1 MKTKVIVCPF
11 ALFGSP
17 GTQAGAELLAD
28 ALREMLDDVRREKR
42 PTRGRAYQRH
52 VQIEE
57 LDFGT
62 IEDVAAWRE
71 RAAEAAR
78 KALKAGDFL
87 VWLGGNHLSV
97 LPVYEEL
104 GTLENALVVQLDAH
118 LDLYNLSDSPPEL
131 NHGNFLRHTA
141 GPLPALVNV
150 GHCDLFLPAKAIRE
164 YYMET
169 FAASELAIDSEPAVH
184 ALREAAVS
192 ARRVFVDI
200 DCDVFDPAYF
210 PALADPLPFGLSPAV
225 VLRLI
230 EAVWSDRVCGV
241 ALSEF
246 DPGRDRN
253 DQSLSTLV
261 WLLEYVL
268 LRRYE

>member
-28 ALREMLDDVRREKR
+28 ALREMLEDVRREKR
-42 PTRGRAYQRH
+42 PTRGRAYLRH

-62 IEDVAAWRE
+62 IPDLTAWRQ
-71 RAAEAAR
+71 RAAVAAR

-104 GTLENALVVQLDAH
+104 AAIGDALVVQFDAH
-118 LDLYNLSDSPPEL
+118 LDMYNLSGVTETLS
-131 NHGNFLRHTA
+131 HGNFLRHA
-141 GPLPALVNV
+141 ERLPEIVNV
-150 GHCDLFLPAKAIRE
+150 GHRDLFLPAKAIRE
-164 YYMET
+164 YYIET
-169 FAASELAIDSEPAVH
+169 FAAFELAIDPEPAVH
-184 ALREAAVS
+184 ALREAAS
-192 ARRVFVDI
+192 TARRVFLDI
-200 DCDVFDPAYF
+200 DCDVFDTAYF
-210 PALADPLPFGLSPAV
+210 PALADPLPFGLSPALA
-225 VLRLI
+225 LRLI

-253 DQSLSTLV
+253 DQSLGTLV
-261 WLLEYVL
+261 WLLEYL
-268 LRRYE
+268 LVRRYE

>member
-1 MKTKVIVCPF
+1 MKTSVIVCPF

-17 GTQAGAELLAD
+17 GTQQGAELLAD
-28 ALREMLDDVRREKR
+28 ALREMLDDVRGEKR
-42 PTRGRAYQRH
+42 PTRGRAYLRH
-52 VQIEE
+52 VRIED

-62 IEDVAAWRE
+62 LKDFAAWRE

-78 KALKAGDFL
+78 RALKAGGFL

-104 GTLENALVVQLDAH
+104 AAIGDSLVVQFDAH
-118 LDLYNLSDSPPEL
+118 LDVYNLSGVTETLS
-131 NHGNFLRHTA
+131 HGNFLRHA
-141 GPLPALVNV
+141 LRLPEIINV
-150 GHCDLFLPAKAIRE
+150 GHRDLFLPAKTVRE
-164 YYMET
+164 YYIES
-169 FAASELAIDSEPAVH
+169 FAASDVAIDAGPVVQ
-184 ALREAAVS
+184 ALREAAEG
-192 ARRVFVDI
+192 AGRVFIDI
-200 DCDVFDPAYF
+200 DCDAFDPAYF
-210 PALADPLPFGLSPAV
+210 SGLSDPMPFGLSPAL

-253 DQSLSTLV
+253 DQSLSTLL
-261 WLLEYVL
+261 WLLEYLL

>member
-1 MKTKVIVCPF
+1 MKTTVIVCPF

-17 GTQAGAELLAD
+17 GTQQGAELLAD
-28 ALREMLDDVRREKR
+28 ALREMLDDIRREKR
-42 PTRGRAYQRH
+42 PTRGRAYLRH
-52 VQIEE
+52 VRIEE
-57 LDFGT
+57 LDFDT
-62 IEDVAAWRE
+62 LKDVAAWRE

-78 KALKAGDFL
+78 RALKAGDFL

-104 GTLENALVVQLDAH
+104 ADIGDSLVVQFDAH
-118 LDLYNLSDSPPEL
+118 LDVYNLSGVTETLS
-131 NHGNFLRHTA
+131 HGNFLRHSER
-141 GPLPALVNV
+141 LPEIVNV
-150 GHCDLFLPAKAIRE
+150 GHRDLFLAAKTIRE
-164 YYMET
+164 YYIEA
-169 FAASELAIDSEPAVH
+169 FAAAELAVGPEPAVH
-184 ALREAAVS
+184 ALREAAES
-192 ARRVFVDI
+192 AGRLFIDI
-200 DCDVFDPAYF
+200 DCDAFDPAHF
-210 PALADPLPFGLSPAV
+210 PGLADPLPFGLSPLL

-261 WLLEYVL
+261 WLLEYLL
-268 LRRYE
+268 LRRY

>member
-1 MKTKVIVCPF
+1 MKTTVIVCPF

-17 GTQAGAELLAD
+17 GTQQGAELLAD
-28 ALREMLDDVRREKR
+28 ALREMLDDVRTEKR
-42 PTRGRAYQRH
+42 PTRGRAYLKH
-52 VQIEE
+52 VRIVE

-62 IEDVAAWRE
+62 LMDMATWQE

-78 KALKAGDFL
+78 RALKAGDFL

-104 GTLENALVVQLDAH
+104 AAIGDSLVVQFDAH
-118 LDLYNLSDSPPEL
+118 LDIYNLSGVTETLS
-131 NHGNFLRHTA
+131 HGNFLRHA
-141 GPLPALVNV
+141 ERLPEIVNV
-150 GHCDLFLPAKAIRE
+150 GHRDLFLPAKAIRE
-164 YYMET
+164 YYIEA
-169 FAASELAIDSEPAVH
+169 FGAPDLAIDAAPVVH
-184 ALREAAVS
+184 ALREAAEN
-192 ARRVFVDI
+192 AGRIFIDI

-210 PALADPLPFGLSPAV
+210 PALGDPLPFGLSPAL

-230 EAVWSDRVCGV
+230 EAAWSDRVCGV
-241 ALSEF
+241 AVSEF

-261 WLLEYVL
+261 WLLELLL

>member
-11 ALFGSP
+11 ALFGSS
-17 GTQAGAELLAD
+17 GTQQGAELLAD
-28 ALREMLDDVRREKR
+28 ALREMLEDVRREKR

-62 IEDVAAWRE
+62 LPDVAAWRE
-71 RAAEAAR
+71 RAAQATR

-104 GTLENALVVQLDAH
+104 AASGDALVVQFDAH
-118 LDLYNLSDSPPEL
+118 LDLYNLSGVTETLS
-131 NHGNFLRHTA
+131 HGNFLRHA
-141 GPLPALVNV
+141 ERLPEIVNV
-150 GHCDLFLPAKAIRE
+150 GHRDLFLPAKAIRE
-164 YYMET
+164 YYIET
-169 FAASELAIDSEPAVH
+169 FAAPELATDPEPAVH
-184 ALREAAVS
+184 ALREAAS
-192 ARRVFVDI
+192 TARRVFIDI
-200 DCDVFDPAYF
+200 DCDAFDPAYF
-210 PALADPLPFGLSPAV
+210 PALADPLPFGVSPAL

-230 EAVWSDRVCGV
+230 EAVWSDRVCGI

-246 DPGRDRN
+246 DPGRDRD

-261 WLLEYVL
+261 WLLEYLL